1 MQKKTIIGG
10 IVFLSMVAILIAYHL
25 STEKQEEVIPP
36 VFPKESP
43 LMNVQ
48 PRTAVANDSH
58 KDETIEEKT
67 QEVESIPE
75 KYILKNMP
83 VGVSVM
89 PPPNFHP
96 RPKDEWQGML
106 IDMNLRPM
114 CERTEQC
121 GLGLVCREEHCLPC
135 LRDGECE
142 PNESCVLDHCVRTEF
157 VGCHSRRDCDDE
169 GFCVLTGYSAD
180 PRGKEKMKAKCLN
193 SFGGHEDE
201 DDTEQDPSQT
211 GAFDD
216 FPTANTS
223 YMQSLMDTA
232 KAACPDCRK
241 GGFWEN

>member
-1 MQKKTIIGG
+1 MK
-10 IVFLSMVAILIAYHL
+10 
-25 STEKQEEVIPP
+25 
-36 VFPKESP
+36 
-43 LMNVQ
+43 VQ
-48 PRTAVANDSH
+48 PRTVVAKDSH
-58 KDETIEEKT
+58 KNEVIEEKV
-67 QEVESIPE
+67 QEVEPIPE
-75 KYILKNMP
+75 KYILSNMP

-89 PPPNFHP
+89 PPPKFHP

-169 GFCVLTGYSAD
+169 ELCVLTGYSAD
-180 PRGKEKMKAKCLN
+180 PRGNEKMKSKCL
-193 SFGGHEDE
+193 SPFGGHKIEE
-201 DDTEQDPSQT
+201 EGNTEKDVTQT
-211 GAFDD
+211 GASENS
-216 FPTANTS
+216 PALNTS
-223 YMQSLMDTA
+223 YTQSLMDAA

-241 GGFWEN
+241 GSDREN